1 MSVKKLIVWQKAM
14 DLVVLVYEKSSQ
26 LPQSEVFGLQSQ
38 MRRATV
44 SVAANIAEGYGRS
57 NTGDYIRFL
66 DISLGS
72 LRELETH
79 FEICKRLNYIESQEL
94 EDSIDQVG
102 KLLFSTRRTLKGN
115 FVNK

>member
-14 DLVVLVYEKSSQ
+14 DLVVLVYDKSSQ
-26 LPQSEVFGLQSQ
+26 LPQSETFGLQSQ
-38 MRRATV
+38 IRRATV
-44 SVAANIAEGYGRS
+44 SIAANIAEGYGRS
-57 NTGDYIRFL
+57 NTGDYIRFI

-79 FEICKRLNYIESQEL
+79 VEICKRLDYFESQEL

-102 KLLFSTRRTLKGN
+102 KLLYSTRRTLKN
-115 FVNK
+115 SLLSK